1 MSKLETL
8 KKELQELRENTM
20 SEFKEMESTDFT
32 SEKKEEWA
40 KRNEKM
46 SELNGQ
52 IKSAVKIE
60 NREKRN

>member
-32 SEKKEEWA
+32 SRWKKYIHA
-40 KRNEKM
+40 
-46 SELNGQ
+46 
-52 IKSAVKIE
+52 
-60 NREKRN
+60 